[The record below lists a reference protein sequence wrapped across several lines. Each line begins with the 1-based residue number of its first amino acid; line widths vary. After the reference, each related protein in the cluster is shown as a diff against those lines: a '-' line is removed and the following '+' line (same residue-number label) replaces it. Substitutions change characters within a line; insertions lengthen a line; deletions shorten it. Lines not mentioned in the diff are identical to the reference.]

1 MQHNTKQHK
10 AIASWAADCAER
22 VLPLFEKAK
31 PGDSRAK
38 AAISAA
44 RRWANGKMTMAEARK
59 AAVAAHTAAREAGS
73 EIGREA
79 ARAAAHAA
87 ATAHVPTHARHAANY
102 AIKAVVAAGGDDVAE
117 EKWQDERVPLPGSE
131 R

>member
-22 VLPLFEKAK
+22 VLPMFENVK
-31 PGDSRAK
+31 PGDSRPK

-44 RRWANGKMTMAEARK
+44 RRWASGKITMADARK
-59 AAVAAHTAAREAGS
+59 ASVAAHAAARDAGDPA
-73 EIGREA
+73 GRDA

-87 ATAHVPTHARHAANY
+87 ATAHVPSHARHAANY
-102 AIKAVVAAGGDDVAE
+102 AIKAVIAAGGDDVAE
-117 EKWQDERVPLPGSE
+117 EKWQDEKVPTP
-131 R
+131 

>member
-22 VLPLFEKAK
+22 VLPLFQDAK
-31 PGDSRAK
+31 PGDSRPK

-44 RRWANGKMTMAEARK
+44 RRWASGKLTVAEARK
-59 AAVAAHTAAREAGS
+59 AAVAAHAAAREAGS
-73 EIGREA
+73 AVAREA

-87 ATAHVPTHARHAANY
+87 ASAHVPNHARHAANY
-102 AIKAVVAAGGDDVAE
+102 AIKAVIAAGGDDVAE
-117 EKWQDERVPLPGSE
+117 EKWQDDKAPMPQ
-131 R
+131 

>member
-10 AIASWAADCAER
+10 AIANWAADCAER
-22 VLPLFEKAK
+22 VLPLFENAK

-44 RRWANGKMTMAEARK
+44 RRWSNGKITVAESRK
-59 AAVAAHTAAREAGS
+59 AAVAAHTAAREAGN

-79 ARAAAHAA
+79 ARSAAHAA
-87 ATAHVPTHARHAANY
+87 ESAREPTHARHAANY
-102 AIKAVVAAGGDDVAE
+102 AIKAVTAAGGDDMAE
-117 EKWQDERVPLPGSE
+117 EKWQDERVPMPE
-131 R
+131 

>member
-22 VLPLFEKAK
+22 VLALFESVK
-31 PGDSRAK
+31 PGDSRPK

-44 RRWANGKMTMAEARK
+44 RRWANGKLSMADARK
-59 AAVAAHTAAREAGS
+59 AAVAAHAAARDAGNAA
-73 EIGREA
+73 GREA

-87 ATAHVPTHARHAANY
+87 ASAHEPTSARHAANA
-102 AIKAVVAAGGDDVAE
+102 AIKAVLAAEGDDVAE
-117 EKWQDERVPLPGSE
+117 EKWQDDNAPLPQ
-131 R
+131 